1 MAWLAHRHAH
11 GAAALRE
18 LQRLWLV
25 AAQQVSAD
33 GDWKA

>member
-11 GAAALRE
+11 GAAAVRE

-25 AAQQVSAD
+25 VAQKVSGDAD
-33 GDWKA
+33 